1 MITLRDIPFAVFAMK
16 PSLICG
22 ALATGKSGQID
33 IGSLLGRHLRSG
45 GFKIDRTRDIYLEGF
60 IAS

>member
-1 MITLRDIPFAVFAMK
+1 MTTLRDIPFAVFAMN

-22 ALATGKSGQID
+22 ALATGRSGQID

-45 GFKIDRTRDIYLEGF
+45 EFKIEQGTF
-60 IAS
+60 T